1 MKKIGF
7 YTCYFGG
14 QSNYSRLIPSLP
26 SIKYDCYYFTN
37 DIDIYNEL
45 KETSW
50 IRIYMD
56 DIPIHNCQIKDTMES
71 KKLRCC
77 PHKFDVLNNYEYLC
91 WFDSKLHVYENKIEE
106 LVEKLSNDPNK
117 IIVLN
122 KHPYSNTF
130 NSVWDEFNLAMEYL
144 KYNAQKDQY
153 IKYINMQINN
163 GFSDKINIHFC
174 GGWNIRKMCKKTEEF
189 GELWYEHIQECG
201 IEDQISLQF
210 IQQKYI
216 DNIIPVEYQETW
228 KYFNE

>member
-1 MKKIGF
+1 MKKLAY

-14 QSNYSRLIPSLP
+14 GSNYSRLIPPLP

-37 DIDIYNEL
+37 DIDIYNQL
-45 KETSW
+45 KDTSW
-50 IRIYMD
+50 IVIYMN
-56 DIPIHNCQIKDTMES
+56 DIPIHNCEIKDTMES

-91 WFDSKLHVYENKIEE
+91 WFDSKLQVYENKVIE
-106 LVEKLSNDPNK
+106 LVEKLSNDPDK
-117 IIVLN
+117 IIVLC

-130 NSVWDEFNLAMEYL
+130 NSVWDEFNLAIRTP
-144 KYNAQKDQY
+144 KYNSQKDQN
-153 IKYINMQINN
+153 IKYIEMQINN

-174 GGWNIRKMCKKTEEF
+174 GGWNIRKICKKTEEF
-189 GELWYEHIQECG
+189 GELWYKHIQECG

-216 DNIIPVEYQETW
+216 NNIIVVEYQETW
-228 KYFNE
+228 KYFYE